1 MAVPRHVAIIMDGN
15 GRWAKKRALP
25 REAGHTMGAKNV
37 EKIAEAADNLGIE
50 YITYYAFST
59 ENWERPQKEVDKLM
73 ALLSDYMKT
82 SIKKTTKNNIRVRV
96 IGDISR
102 LSQKLQKDIL
112 NLEDASSKNTGLKMQ
127 LAINYGGR
135 DEIVRAVNK
144 AYDEMDSEG
153 KPFRITQETISSY
166 LDTKDIPDPDL
177 LIRTGGEMRLS
188 NFLMWQL
195 SYAELYFT
203 DRMWPEFSKEDLKEA
218 IDVYEKRDRRYG
230 GLKE

>member
-1 MAVPRHVAIIMDGN
+1 
-15 GRWAKKRALP
+15 
-25 REAGHTMGAKNV
+25 
-37 EKIAEAADNLGIE
+37 
-50 YITYYAFST
+50 
-59 ENWERPQKEVDKLM
+59 M